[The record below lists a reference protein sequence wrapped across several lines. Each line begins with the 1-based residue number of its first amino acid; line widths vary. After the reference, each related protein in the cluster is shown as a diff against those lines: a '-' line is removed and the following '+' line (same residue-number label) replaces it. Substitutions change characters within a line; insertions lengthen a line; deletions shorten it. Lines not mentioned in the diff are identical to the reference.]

1 MDLFVKGGK
10 WFLKNLRRALND
22 IEADKGFK
30 NLTPDRKEGLT
41 SEIKNLIKS
50 IEGGGPIPDEMIQ
63 TIRHDPKF
71 ATISKTRSTDP
82 DLYEFE
88 DLILNYGK
96 KGDVSDQTIKEITGE
111 VKDVSEKMILDDF
124 DVTGQTKHAEGGRV
138 PLMYGGDPGFAFEY
152 GGSWADWHDQ
162 HQGHDAGRT
171 IHTNQITQSEI
182 TL

>member
-1 MDLFVKGGK
+1 M
-10 WFLKNLRRALND
+10 KNLRRALND

-63 TIRHDPKF
+63 TIRQDPKF

-88 DLILNYGK
+88 DVILNYGK
-96 KGDVSDQTIKEITGE
+96 KGNVVD
-111 VKDVSEKMILDDF
+111 
-124 DVTGQTKHAEGGRV
+124 
-138 PLMYGGDPGFAFEY
+138 
-152 GGSWADWHDQ
+152 
-162 HQGHDAGRT
+162 
-171 IHTNQITQSEI
+171 
-182 TL
+182 